1 MQIGDLS
8 KRTGISVRML
18 RYYEQEGLLAP
29 VRRASNYRD
38 YGEAEERTV
47 RRIRLLSEA
56 GLKLRAIRAL
66 LPCVVTD
73 RPDFDPCPEV
83 VATLRQEI
91 ETLAQKIDCLRSSQT
106 ILTGYLEHIGR
117 RQSPECNAPTD
128 AASSP

>member
-29 VRRASNYRD
+29 ARRASGYRD

-56 GLKLRAIRAL
+56 GLKLDTIRFL
-66 LPCVVTD
+66 LPCVLTD
-73 RPDFDPCPEV
+73 RPDFEPCAEV
-83 VATLRQEI
+83 LATLRHEVAGLD
-91 ETLAQKIDCLRSSQT
+91 EKIDCLQSSRD
-106 ILTGYLEHIGR
+106 ILTGYLERLG
-117 RQSPECNAPTD
+117 
-128 AASSP
+128 